1 MSGRFSTRTCRF
13 STRTKFGQPF
23 RARVRSCSAQA
34 TSRENV
40 CEEPYIYQWQIENVR
55 QTSEQSAHIS
65 STFTVMT
72 MVIQPISMSTRC
84 ITPGTS
90 PPPRFS
96 SAIFGR
102 RQFAPTKPTERKR
115 ADRRTLRVNAG
126 NANSGGLFAPVVIVV
141 RDIVGKKRFNK
152 FRGKAIQL
160 HSQVRKLRFLFLP
173 VYMSRLASS

>member
-1 MSGRFSTRTCRF
+1 M
-13 STRTKFGQPF
+13 
-23 RARVRSCSAQA
+23 
-34 TSRENV
+34 
-40 CEEPYIYQWQIENVR
+40 
-55 QTSEQSAHIS
+55 
-65 STFTVMT
+65 TV
-72 MVIQPISMSTRC
+72 VIQPISMSTRC

-115 ADRRTLRVNAG
+115 ADRRTLRVDAG

-173 VYMSRLASS
+173 VFNVAPCIELSDELSASANSQVIGEFCKEIGADSSIKQDLIRMAKDNGGKLGFLA

>member
-1 MSGRFSTRTCRF
+1 M
-13 STRTKFGQPF
+13 
-23 RARVRSCSAQA
+23 
-34 TSRENV
+34 
-40 CEEPYIYQWQIENVR
+40 
-55 QTSEQSAHIS
+55 
-65 STFTVMT
+65 TV
-72 MVIQPISMSTRC
+72 VIQPISMSTRC

-96 SAIFGR
+96 SAFFGR

-160 HSQVRKLRFLFLP
+160 HSQVIGEFCKEIGADSSIKQDLIRMAKDNGGKLGFL
-173 VYMSRLASS
+173 A